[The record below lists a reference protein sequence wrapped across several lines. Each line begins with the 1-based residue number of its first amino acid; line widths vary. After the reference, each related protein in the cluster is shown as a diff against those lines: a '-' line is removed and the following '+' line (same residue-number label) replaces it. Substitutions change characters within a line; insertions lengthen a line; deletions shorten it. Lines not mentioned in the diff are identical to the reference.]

1 MAMDNPIQQSKLE
14 NPIGQHSFD
23 LHQHCAELT
32 RNLFHE
38 EAFRQVSR
46 IEHTQPNMLRNSI
59 NSGGRVFELAHLEH
73 NTGRHRTPDAVVF
86 VPNGFDA
93 RKPVKLVIYNHGLET
108 NADAAFKQSL
118 AKQVNGADS
127 NTIIVVPEWQTK
139 PNTRSS
145 PSDAKFHEPQFFRK
159 MLTEIMSKTPPLRNL
174 KVDDI
179 SSIGVIT
186 HSGGYKAA
194 MSQMYKNG
202 LYDKVTSLTV
212 LDSMYN
218 PIAFDRWME
227 DNIVDLAFGRK
238 QLQVIYTA
246 HLADESSGFAKRI
259 RDSLRRHKLSES
271 NLYVDRGNSNSVLG
285 SDAIANHGIVFKKS
299 DFKIKS
305 ESAHGA
311 MTHVYVRE
319 VLAAQNPANSANQT
333 NQKFA
338 SGRNY

>member
-1 MAMDNPIQQSKLE
+1 MNNPGQLSKLE
-14 NPIGQHSFD
+14 NAIGHQGFD

-59 NSGGRVFELAHLEH
+59 NSGGRVFELARLEH
-73 NTGRHRTPDAVVF
+73 NTGIHRTPDAVVF

-108 NADAAFKQSL
+108 NAGSAFKQSL
-118 AKQVNGADS
+118 EKQVNGADS

-139 PNTRSS
+139 PNTRLS

-159 MLTEIMSKTPPLRNL
+159 MLSEIMSKTPPLQNL

-179 SSIGVIT
+179 SSIGIIT
-186 HSGGYKAA
+186 HSGGYKAT

-227 DNIVDLAFGRK
+227 DNIVDLAYGKK
-238 QLQVIYTA
+238 QLQVIYTD
-246 HLADESSGFAKRI
+246 HLSDESNGFAKRI
-259 RDSLRRHKLSES
+259 KDALRRHKLSES
-271 NLYVDRGNSNSVLG
+271 NLYVDRGSSTSAMS
-285 SDAIANHGIVFKKS
+285 SDTFANHGIVFKKS
-299 DFKIKS
+299 DFKIKG

-319 VLAAQNPANSANQT
+319 LLAAQNPANSAKQT
-333 NQKFA
+333 SQRLDA
-338 SGRNY
+338 RRNY

>member
-1 MAMDNPIQQSKLE
+1 MSNPLQQSILE
-14 NPIGQHSFD
+14 QVNGHQGFD
-23 LHQHCAELT
+23 LQRHCADLT
-32 RNLFHE
+32 RKLFHE
-38 EAFRQVSR
+38 EAFHQVSR
-46 IEHTQPNMLRNSI
+46 IEHTQPSLLRNSI

-86 VPNGFDA
+86 VPDGFDA
-93 RKPVKLVIYNHGLET
+93 RKPVKLMIYNHGLET
-108 NADAAFKQSL
+108 NAHSAFEQSL

-179 SSIGVIT
+179 SSFGVIT
-186 HSGGYKAA
+186 HSGGYLAA
-194 MSQMYKNG
+194 MSEMYKNG
-202 LYDKVTSLTV
+202 LYNKVTSLTV

-227 DNIVDLAFGRK
+227 DNIVDLAYGK
-238 QLQVIYTA
+238 KHLQVIYTD
-246 HLADESSGFAKRI
+246 HLSAESVGFANRI
-259 RDSLRRHKLSES
+259 RQSLHRHKLSES
-271 NLYVDRGNSNSVLG
+271 NLYFDRGNASAVLG
-285 SDAIANHGIVFKKS
+285 SDAFSNHGIVFKKS
-299 DFKIKS
+299 DFKIKGD
-305 ESAHGA
+305 SAHGS

-319 VLAAQNPANSANQT
+319 VLAAQHSHNALKRTQLVA
-333 NQKFA
+333 
-338 SGRNY
+338 RVEH

>member
-1 MAMDNPIQQSKLE
+1 MRNSIQASKLE
-14 NPIGQHSFD
+14 NATGNQGFD
-23 LHQHCAELT
+23 LQQQCAELT
-32 RNLFHE
+32 RSLFHE

-73 NTGRHRTPDAVVF
+73 NTGNHQTPDAVVF

-93 RKPVKLVIYNHGLET
+93 RKPVKLIIYNHGLET
-108 NADAAFKQSL
+108 NAHSAYKNSL
-118 AKQVNGADS
+118 EKQVNGADS
-127 NTIIVVPEWQTK
+127 NTIVVVPEWQTK

-159 MLTEIMSKTPPLRNL
+159 MLGEIMSKTPPLQIL

-186 HSGGYKAA
+186 HSGGYKAT

-227 DNIVDLAFGRK
+227 DNIVDLAYGKK
-238 QLQVIYTA
+238 QMQVIYTD
-246 HLADESSGFAKRI
+246 HLSDESTGFAKRT
-259 RDSLRRHKLSES
+259 RQALQRHKLSES
-271 NLYVDRGNSNSVLG
+271 NVYVDRGSSQSVVD
-285 SDAIANHGIVFKKS
+285 SDTLSNHGIVFKKS
-299 DFKIKS
+299 DFKIKN

-319 VLAAQNPANSANQT
+319 VLAAQN
-333 NQKFA
+333 
-338 SGRNY
+338 RH